1 MLKSLTMTKE
11 QFRRLSLPEKRKILR
26 ELSAELKFQIQRE
39 ECISRNIVDLK
50 TELAA
55 ADREF
60 SKAIDR
66 RDLAIK
72 ALADFTELV

>member
-26 ELSAELKFQIQRE
+26 ELSAELKFQIQRT
-39 ECISRNIVDLK
+39 ECISRNISDLK
-50 TELAA
+50 AELAA